1 MEGHGVSSAK
11 GLGETLHAGSESL
24 ARVHMPDAR
33 EPGDL
38 EGAPTSM
45 VDEGHE
51 REGNRH
57 NRRQYAFEES
67 DALVVPK
74 KWPNSRVTPEEAMEG
89 RSAANGNPSQR
100 DTSRTQDGT
109 DVHTHLARVGERAKK
124 EKGERFGNLL
134 SHIKLPLLLEA
145 YEHLRP
151 NKKSAA
157 GIDGQTWSE
166 YGENLDAR
174 LLDLQERVHRGSYH
188 PLPERRVH
196 IPKGDGHTR
205 PIGIPSNE
213 DKVLQQ
219 AVRMLLEPI
228 YESGEFLG
236 FSYGFRP
243 GRSAHDALEALRIAI
258 VARPTNWVL
267 DADIQQF
274 FDTIDHGW
282 MQKFLEHRIA
292 DTRLVRLLMKWLH
305 AGVMEER
312 RLYEAKA
319 GTPQGGIISPL
330 LANIYLTYALDQWV
344 HQWRRRHA
352 RGEVYIVRYAD
363 DFVMGFEQEE
373 DARAMDT
380 ALAERLAKFGLTLH
394 PDKTR
399 VIRFGRFAQQ
409 SSVEDGLRKP
419 ETFDFLGFTHICARR
434 RGRGKFLL
442 LRHTSRKKRRAKLG
456 AIREEI
462 ARAKHKPPAEQYRW
476 LCAVLRGHYNYYGVP
491 GNMRRMAG
499 VREQIREHWHRTLQR
514 RSQRA
519 SWTNAQRTRFD
530 RRYPLPPPRL
540 THPYVIPTRRDPPT
554 QGRSPVREI
563 RTPGSVRGAP
573 R

>member
-1 MEGHGVSSAK
+1 
-11 GLGETLHAGSESL
+11 
-24 ARVHMPDAR
+24 
-33 EPGDL
+33 
-38 EGAPTSM
+38 M
-45 VDEGHE
+45 VDDGQGQEGDS
-51 REGNRH
+51 H
-57 NRRQYAFEES
+57 NLLHHAFEES
-67 DALVVPK
+67 DALVVPEK
-74 KWPNSRVTPEEAMEG
+74 SSNSRVTPEETMEG
-89 RSAANGNPSQR
+89 RSAANGNARQR
-100 DTSRTQDGT
+100 NTDRTQDRAA
-109 DVHTHLARVGERAKK
+109 VLTHLSRVGERAREKK
-124 EKGERFGNLL
+124 EERFGNLL
-134 SHIKLPLLLEA
+134 SHIKLPLLREA
-145 YEHLRP
+145 YARLRP
-151 NKKSAA
+151 NKKAAA
-157 GIDGQTWSE
+157 GVDGETWSS

-174 LLDLQERVHRGSYH
+174 LLDLQERVHRGNYH
-188 PLPERRVH
+188 PQPVRRVH
-196 IPKGDGHTR
+196 IPKGDGSTR
-205 PIGIPSNE
+205 PIGVPSME

-228 YESGEFLG
+228 YERSEFLG

-243 GRSAHDALEALRIAI
+243 GRSPHDALEALRITI
-258 VARPTNWVL
+258 VAKRTNWVL

-282 MQKFLEHRIA
+282 MQKFVEHRIA
-292 DTRLVRLLMKWLH
+292 DKRLVRLLMKWLH
-305 AGVMEER
+305 AGVMEDG

-344 HQWRRRHA
+344 HQWRGRHA
-352 RGEVYIVRYAD
+352 RGEIYIVRYAD

-373 DARAMDT
+373 DARAMRT

-399 VIRFGRFAQQ
+399 VIRFGRFAHEYN
-409 SSVEDGLRKP
+409 VEDGLRKT

-462 ARAKHKPPAEQYRW
+462 ARARHEPPAKQYAW

-491 GNMRRMAG
+491 GNLDAMGSFRH
-499 VREQIREHWHRTLQR
+499 QIREHWHRMLQR

-519 SWTNAQRTRFD
+519 RWTKAERDRFD
-530 RRYPLPPPRL
+530 ARYRLPQPRVTRPWL
-540 THPYVIPTRRDPPT
+540 PTRAPST
-554 QGRSPVREI
+554 EGRSPVREI

-573 R
+573 RRGASLP

>member
-1 MEGHGVSSAK
+1 MS
-11 GLGETLHAGSESL
+11 
-24 ARVHMPDAR
+24 DAR

-38 EGAPTSM
+38 GTALTSM

-51 REGNRH
+51 REGRSHTPRH
-57 NRRQYAFEES
+57 YVREES
-67 DALVVPK
+67 DTLVVPEK
-74 KWPNSRVTPEEAMEG
+74 SSNSRVTPEETMEG
-89 RSAANGNPSQR
+89 RSAANGNSGQR
-100 DTSRTQDGT
+100 NTFRAQDRE
-109 DVHTHLARVGERAKK
+109 DVLTHLVRVGERAKK
-124 EKGERFGNLL
+124 EKRERFGNLL
-134 SHIKLPLLLEA
+134 SHIKVPLLREA
-145 YEHLRP
+145 YERLRP
-151 NKKSAA
+151 NKKAAA
-157 GIDGQTWSE
+157 GVDGETWSE

-188 PLPERRVH
+188 PQPVRRVH
-196 IPKGDGHTR
+196 IPKGDGRTR
-205 PIGIPSNE
+205 PIGVPSVE

-228 YESGEFLG
+228 FESSEFLG

-243 GRSAHDALEALRIAI
+243 GRSQHDALEALRLAI
-258 VARPTNWVL
+258 VARRTNWVL

-305 AGVMEER
+305 AGVMEDG

-330 LANIYLTYALDQWV
+330 LSNVYLTYALDQWA

-373 DARAMDT
+373 DARAMRS
-380 ALAERLAKFGLTLH
+380 ALTERLAKFGLTLH

-399 VIRFGRFAQQ
+399 VIRFGRFAQEH
-409 SSVEDGLRKP
+409 SVEDGLRKP

-434 RGRGKFLL
+434 RGRGKFIL
-442 LRHTSRKKRRAKLG
+442 LRQTSRKKRRAKLC

-462 ARAKHKPPAEQYRW
+462 RRAKHEPPGKQHRW
-476 LCAVLRGHYNYYGVP
+476 LRSVLLGHYNYYGVP
-491 GNMRRMAG
+491 GNTRAMGAFRHQ
-499 VREQIREHWHRTLQR
+499 VREHWHRTLQR

-519 SWTNAQRTRFD
+519 RWTHAQRTRFD
-530 RRYPLPPPRL
+530 RRYPLPQPRV
-540 THPYVIPTRRDPPT
+540 THPYAADSRSADRR
-554 QGRSPVREI
+554 QE
-563 RTPGSVRGAP
+563 PGAGNPHAGICTGGAP
-573 R
+573 KGASLP

>member
-1 MEGHGVSSAK
+1 MAEGHGVSSFE
-11 GLGETLHAGSESL
+11 GEGETLRAGSKSL
-24 ARVHMPDAR
+24 ARMHTSDAR

-38 EGAPTSM
+38 GTAPTSM

-51 REGNRH
+51 REGNSHNPRH
-57 NRRQYAFEES
+57 HVLEES

-74 KWPNSRVTPEEAMEG
+74 KSSNSRVTREEVTEG
-89 RSAANGNPSQR
+89 RSAANGNSHQGNTFR
-100 DTSRTQDGT
+100 AQDRE
-109 DVHTHLARVGERAKK
+109 DVHTHLARVGERAK
-124 EKGERFGNLL
+124 ENKGERFGNLL
-134 SHIKLPLLLEA
+134 SHIKVPLLREA
-145 YEHLRP
+145 YERLRP
-151 NKKSAA
+151 KKRAAA
-157 GIDGQTWSE
+157 GVDGETWSE

-188 PLPERRVH
+188 PQPVRRVH
-196 IPKGDGHTR
+196 IPKGDGRTR
-205 PIGIPSNE
+205 PIGVPSME

-228 YESGEFLG
+228 YEESEFLG

-243 GRSAHDALEALRIAI
+243 GRSPHDALEALRYTI
-258 VARPTNWVL
+258 VARRTNWVL

-292 DTRLVRLLMKWLH
+292 DTRLLRLLMKWLH
-305 AGVMEER
+305 AGVLEDG

-319 GTPQGGIISPL
+319 GAPQGGIISPL

-352 RGEVYIVRYAD
+352 HGDVYFVRYAD

-373 DARAMDT
+373 DARVMHSAMV
-380 ALAERLAKFGLTLH
+380 ERLAKFGLTLH
-394 PDKTR
+394 PEKTR
-399 VIRFGRFAQQ
+399 IIRFGRFAQEH
-409 SSVEDGLRKP
+409 SARDGLRKP

-442 LRHTSRKKRRAKLG
+442 LRHTSRKKRRAKLH
-456 AIREEI
+456 ALREEI
-462 ARAKHKPPAEQYRW
+462 RRAKHKPPAEQYRW
-476 LCAVLRGHYNYYGVP
+476 LCSVLRGHYGYYGVP
-491 GNMRRMAG
+491 GNTRAMGSFRHRL
-499 VREQIREHWHRTLQR
+499 REHWHRALQR

-519 SWTNAQRTRFD
+519 RWSTAQRDRFD
-530 RRYPLPPPRL
+530 HRYPLPQPRI
-540 THPYVIPTRRDPPT
+540 THPYDLRR
-554 QGRSPVREI
+554 
-563 RTPGSVRGAP
+563 
-573 R
+573 

>member
-1 MEGHGVSSAK
+1 
-11 GLGETLHAGSESL
+11 
-24 ARVHMPDAR
+24 MPDAR
-33 EPGDL
+33 KPGDL
-38 EGAPTSM
+38 EGALTSM
-45 VDEGHE
+45 VDDGRE
-51 REGNRH
+51 REGRSH
-57 NRRQYAFEES
+57 HPRQHAFEES

-74 KWPNSRVTPEEAMEG
+74 KSANSWVTPEESMEE

-100 DTSRTQDGT
+100 NTPRAQDRN
-109 DVHTHLARVGERAKK
+109 DVLTHLARVGERAKK
-124 EKGERFGNLL
+124 KKGERFGNLL
-134 SHIKLPLLLEA
+134 SHIKLPLLREA
-145 YEHLRP
+145 YERLRP
-151 NKKSAA
+151 NKKAAA
-157 GIDGQTWSE
+157 GIDGQTWGE

-188 PLPERRVH
+188 PQPVRRVH
-196 IPKGDGHTR
+196 IPKGDGSTR
-205 PIGIPSNE
+205 PIGIPSIE

-243 GRSAHDALEALRIAI
+243 GRSAHDALESLRIAI
-258 VARPTNWVL
+258 VARRTNWVL
-267 DADIQQF
+267 DADIRQF

-282 MQKFLEHRIA
+282 MQKFVEHRIA

-305 AGVMEER
+305 AGVMEEG

-330 LANIYLTYALDQWV
+330 LANIYLTYALDQWA

-352 RGEVYIVRYAD
+352 RGDVYIVRYAD

-373 DARAMDT
+373 DARAMHS
-380 ALAERLAKFGLTLH
+380 ALAERIAKFGLALH

-409 SSVEDGLRKP
+409 SCVEDGLRKP
-419 ETFDFLGFTHICARR
+419 ETFDFLGFTHICAQR

-491 GNMRRMAG
+491 GNTRRMG
-499 VREQIREHWHRTLQR
+499 CFREQIRSHWHRTLQR

-519 SWTNAQRTRFD
+519 SWTNAERTRFD
-530 RRYPLPPPRL
+530 RRYPLPQPRI
-540 THPYVIPTRRDPPT
+540 THPYFPTRGDPPT
-554 QGRSPVREI
+554 KGRSPVREI

-573 R
+573 